1 MIAKAKAIS
10 HGKEAL
16 AYALKE
22 HKAGNF
28 YLSNMVESLKPDSI
42 LEEFEMVQQYNT
54 RCKNK
59 FLRFE
64 IGIAPQDEAKLTN
77 VDLAKICR
85 RFSKRMGLE
94 DHQWIACTHKD
105 TDNLHIHLI
114 ANRIGIDG
122 SVYQTDFISN
132 KASRAAEEI
141 SRELNLTIAN
151 DAHKNRKEEQDKK
164 QEKLAVNK
172 NGHHDPD
179 RLLIKDKLQEIA
191 YMELRSKK
199 YKTPASLLKALY
211 DKYNIR
217 PEYVKNKQG
226 KVYGLR
232 FYYEGCTFKASEI
245 GKEFG
250 LHSLYNQFG
259 LRITGQSSFPKH
271 FDLSRI
277 ITAND
282 RVTNDTT
289 NQARDSANSNS
300 ANYHSNNTNKVK
312 EDDSISSVASALSSI
327 PNTDYDATAAE
338 QAEQYLW
345 QKNKKKKKKKN
356 RGMRW

>member
-1 MIAKAKAIS
+1 
-10 HGKEAL
+10 
-16 AYALKE
+16 
-22 HKAGNF
+22 
-28 YLSNMVESLKPDSI
+28 
-42 LEEFEMVQQYNT
+42 
-54 RCKNK
+54 
-59 FLRFE
+59 
-64 IGIAPQDEAKLTN
+64 
-77 VDLAKICR
+77 
-85 RFSKRMGLE
+85 MGLE

-151 DAHKNRKEEQDKK
+151 DVHKNRKLEQDKK
-164 QEKLAVNK
+164 QGKQEELAVDK
-172 NGHHDPD
+172 NGYRDPD
-179 RLLIKDKLQEIA
+179 RRLIKDKLQDIA
-191 YMELRSKK
+191 YIELRSKK

-232 FYYEGCTFKASEI
+232 FLYEGCTFKASEI

-250 LHSLYNQFG
+250 LRSLYNQFG

-271 FDLSRI
+271 FDLNRI
-277 ITAND
+277 ITANE
-282 RVTNDTT
+282 REVNNTV
-289 NQARDSANSNS
+289 NQARGSGKNNPV
-300 ANYHSNNTNKVK
+300 NNQSNNTNKVK
-312 EDDSISSVASALSSI
+312 EDYSISSVASALSSI

-338 QAEQYLW
+338 LAEQYLW
-345 QKNKKKKKKKN
+345 QKNKKKKKKKG